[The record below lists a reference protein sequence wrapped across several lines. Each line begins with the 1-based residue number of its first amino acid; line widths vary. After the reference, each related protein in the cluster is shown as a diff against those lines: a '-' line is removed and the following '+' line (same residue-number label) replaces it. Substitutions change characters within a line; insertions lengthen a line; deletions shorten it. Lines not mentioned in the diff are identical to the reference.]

1 MPSKSASVEQAVAGE
16 PDQVVSES
24 ETISQGLGIEQTTE
38 ASAITEPNGSQAPSS
53 DPSLPPKVT
62 LRGLRAQTEMN
73 AISRALQ
80 QTGWN
85 RRRAA
90 ELLSISYRGLLYKI
104 RQHNLTPPT
113 DSQLSP
119 FTER

>member
-1 MPSKSASVEQAVAGE
+1 MSK
-16 PDQVVSES
+16 D
-24 ETISQGLGIEQTTE
+24 ETMSQGQEVEKNTE
-38 ASAITEPNGSQAPSS
+38 TSAMTQPGPPIAAAASEAPA
-53 DPSLPPKVT
+53 PPKVT

-80 QTGWN
+80 ETGWN

-113 DSQLSP
+113 NSQLSP

>member
-1 MPSKSASVEQAVAGE
+1 VSK
-16 PDQVVSES
+16 D
-24 ETISQGLGIEQTTE
+24 ETMNPGQGIEKNTE
-38 ASAITEPNGSQAPSS
+38 TSAMTEQSGADASAGPEAP
-53 DPSLPPKVT
+53 PSAPRVT

-113 DSQLSP
+113 NSQLSP